1 MCCCL
6 GCCPNTKPITMGI
19 VLLVFFF
26 LTFLLSIILSC
37 FMASSTNQYKESL
50 ENLQGTI
57 DGTILN
63 KFPESC
69 FKYYNNVYGINTCEK
84 DGVKYKKQ
92 ESFIFY
98 SGLFKNLKKIEL
110 SFNIILIIITFFYTL
125 CLLFILYEYFFK
137 KMNDS
142 NNESKENKILKT
154 YFKIMIIVSDI
165 LVPFSIVSLILR
177 TLAYIAFSDIGL
189 YKIDSNDSNKFL
201 NCQVINIAIHL
212 IIIPF
217 LIVCLVFSIL
227 FRDAYNRDISLQ
239 QTNIP
244 YSVQNNNDHPNTE
257 QKLENHETSPQKIS
271 RRTSPTGREVK
282 IVQSEE
288 LKIQSNPKMKGES

>member
-57 DGTILN
+57 DKSILN
-63 KFPESC
+63 KFPISC
-69 FKYYNNVYGINTCEK
+69 FKDKYDYSNSPCEK
-84 DGVKYKKQ
+84 DGAKYKKQ
-92 ESFIFY
+92 EYLIFY

-125 CLLFILYEYFFK
+125 CLVFILYEYFFK

-257 QKLENHETSPQKIS
+257 QNLENHETSPQKIS

-288 LKIQSNPKMKGES
+288 LRIQSNPKVKGES